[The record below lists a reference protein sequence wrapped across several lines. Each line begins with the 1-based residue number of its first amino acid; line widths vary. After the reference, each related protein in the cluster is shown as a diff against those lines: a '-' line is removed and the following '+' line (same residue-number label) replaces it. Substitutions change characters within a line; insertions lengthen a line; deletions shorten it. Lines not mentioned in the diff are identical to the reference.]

1 MFLSA
6 IVMACGKGER
16 FGSNKL
22 MAKLKGKELIRYTL
36 DALPAELFSEILVVT
51 KYKEILD
58 LVTEYPAP
66 FLGVYTDDPEGGQD
80 ATIRCGVR
88 NLSSNS
94 DGCMFVAADQPLKQK
109 SSLQKQITLYQQ
121 YFQKGE
127 EHFVALSFQRK
138 KGNPVIFPKSSY
150 KELLEITD
158 GQTGSTV
165 LRAHP
170 DALVLSEAC
179 CAAEMMDIDSLE
191 DLRKVERILLQKD
204 GF

>member
-1 MFLSA
+1 
-6 IVMACGKGER
+6 MACGKGER

-22 MAKLKGKELIRYTL
+22 MAELKGKELIRYTL

-51 KYKEILD
+51 KYKEIMD
-58 LVTEYPAP
+58 LVAEYPAP
-66 FLGVYTDDPEGGQD
+66 FFGICTDDPEGGQD

-88 NLSSNS
+88 NLSPDS

-109 SSLQKQITLYQQ
+109 SSLQKQIAFYQQ
-121 YFQKGE
+121 YLQKGE
-127 EHFVALSFQRK
+127 ERFVALSFQGK

-150 KELLEITD
+150 KELLKITD

-179 CAAEMMDIDSLE
+179 GAAEMMDIDSLE

-204 GF
+204 SF

>member
-51 KYKEILD
+51 KYKEIMD

-66 FLGVYTDDPEGGQD
+66 FFGIYTDDPEGGQD

-88 NLSSNS
+88 NLSPDS
-94 DGCMFVAADQPLKQK
+94 DGCMFVAADQLGLKQK
-109 SSLQKQITLYQQ
+109 SSLQKQIAFYQQ
-121 YFQKGE
+121 YLQKGRAFCCFE
-127 EHFVALSFQRK
+127 LSGKRK
-138 KGNPVIFPKSSY
+138 LGHLPKSSY
-150 KELLEITD
+150 KELLKITD
-158 GQTGSTV
+158 GQTGLTV
-165 LRAHP
+165 LSHP
-170 DALVLSEAC
+170 DALCSFG
-179 CAAEMMDIDSLE
+179 SL
-191 DLRKVERILLQKD
+191 LCS
-204 GF
+204 

>member
-1 MFLSA
+1 
-6 IVMACGKGER
+6 MACGKGER

-51 KYKEILD
+51 KYKEIMD
-58 LVTEYPAP
+58 LVAEYPAP
-66 FLGVYTDDPEGGQD
+66 FFGIYTDDPEGGQD

-88 NLSSNS
+88 NLSSDS

-109 SSLQKQITLYQQ
+109 SSLQKQIALYQQ

-127 EHFVALSFQRK
+127 ERFVALSFQGK

-170 DALVLSEAC
+170 DELVLSEAC

-204 GF
+204 SF

>member
-66 FLGVYTDDPEGGQD
+66 FFGIYTD
-80 ATIRCGVR
+80 
-88 NLSSNS
+88 
-94 DGCMFVAADQPLKQK
+94 
-109 SSLQKQITLYQQ
+109 
-121 YFQKGE
+121 E
-127 EHFVALSFQRK
+127 EDRMRRYAVVCA
-138 KGNPVIFPKSSY
+138 IFP
-150 KELLEITD
+150 
-158 GQTGSTV
+158 QTAMG
-165 LRAHP
+165 
-170 DALVLSEAC
+170 AC
-179 CAAEMMDIDSLE
+179 
-191 DLRKVERILLQKD
+191 LLQQTSR
-204 GF
+204 

>member
-66 FLGVYTDDPEGGQD
+66 FLEFIPMTPKGDRMRRY
-80 ATIRCGVR
+80 
-88 NLSSNS
+88 
-94 DGCMFVAADQPLKQK
+94 AA
-109 SSLQKQITLYQQ
+109 
-121 YFQKGE
+121 
-127 EHFVALSFQRK
+127 VCA
-138 KGNPVIFPKSSY
+138 IFP
-150 KELLEITD
+150 
-158 GQTGSTV
+158 QT
-165 LRAHP
+165 AM
-170 DALVLSEAC
+170 AACLSQQT
-179 CAAEMMDIDSLE
+179 S
-191 DLRKVERILLQKD
+191 R
-204 GF
+204 

>member
-51 KYKEILD
+51 KYKEIMD
-58 LVTEYPAP
+58 LV
-66 FLGVYTDDPEGGQD
+66 

-88 NLSSNS
+88 NLSPDS

-109 SSLQKQITLYQQ
+109 SSLQKQIALYQQ
-121 YFQKGE
+121 YLQKGE
-127 EHFVALSFQRK
+127 ERFVALSFQGK

-150 KELLEITD
+150 KELLEITQ

-204 GF
+204 SF

>member
-1 MFLSA
+1 M
-6 IVMACGKGER
+6 
-16 FGSNKL
+16 
-22 MAKLKGKELIRYTL
+22 
-36 DALPAELFSEILVVT
+36 
-51 KYKEILD
+51 D

-66 FLGVYTDDPEGGQD
+66 FFGIYTDDPEGGQD

-88 NLSSNS
+88 NLSTNS
-94 DGCMFVAADQPLKQK
+94 DGCMFIAADQPLKQK
-109 SSLQKQITLYQQ
+109 SSLQKQIALYQQ

-127 EHFVALSFQRK
+127 EHFVALSFQGK

-191 DLRKVERILLQKD
+191 DLREVERILLQKD